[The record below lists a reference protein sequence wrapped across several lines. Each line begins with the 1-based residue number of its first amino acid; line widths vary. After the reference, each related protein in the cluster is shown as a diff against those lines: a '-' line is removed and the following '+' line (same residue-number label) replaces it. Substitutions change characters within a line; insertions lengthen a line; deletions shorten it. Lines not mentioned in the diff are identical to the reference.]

1 MSNIILKTIAATSL
15 AAIVSI
21 PPSLSAETKS
31 VTMQHTKGM
40 DHSTMNHDQMMK
52 SDGTEKS
59 DEQLPLEP
67 GQGAFATVAEIVVML
82 TNDPSTDWS
91 KVDINGLREHLI
103 DMDEL
108 ILRANAKTEVA
119 DNKVTFTVSGSGR
132 ALQAIRAMVPAHS
145 EVLSRTTAWQVESE
159 LTDNGAIMTV
169 SSDNSMALK
178 VVEALGFYGV
188 MATGAHHQAHH
199 LAMAKGD
206 THAHSHN

>member
-1 MSNIILKTIAATSL
+1 MSNIILRSIAASSL
-15 AAIVSI
+15 VLMVSI
-21 PPSLSAETKS
+21 SPSISAETKS
-31 VTMQHTKGM
+31 GTMQHTKGM
-40 DHSTMNHDQMMK
+40 DHSTMNHDQMIK
-52 SDGTEKS
+52 SDGAKKM
-59 DEQLPLEP
+59 DDQIPVEP

-82 TNDPSTDWS
+82 TDDPSTDWD

-108 ILRANAKTEVA
+108 IMHANAKTEVA
-119 DNKVTFTVSGSGR
+119 DNKVTFTVSGTGR
-132 ALQAIRAMVPAHS
+132 VLQAIKTMVPAHS
-145 EVLSRTTAWQVESE
+145 EILSRTTAWQIEAE

-169 SSDNSMALK
+169 SSDNKMALK

-206 THAHSHN
+206 THAHAHN